1 MGGVTVLTAL
11 AKVNQA
17 VDTGNSGFVYQ
28 ALQVIF
34 ISFYFSFK
42 KNSCRHSY
50 KGNEYMKWL
59 T

>member
-17 VDTGNSGFVYQ
+17 VDTGNGGLVYQ

-34 ISFYFSFK
+34 ISIPMLLVFIV
-42 KNSCRHSY
+42 Y
-50 KGNEYMKWL
+50 K
-59 T
+59 TIDI